1 MWEDLIVEVIHKIR
15 EEHARKFNFDLKAIY
30 NELKAQEKKSG
41 RQIIS
46 LPIQRRHIEEVNS

>member
-15 EEHARKFNFDLKAIY
+15 QEHARKFNFDLKAIY